1 MGKENENIHVFI
13 VEEEYRKRKIKQNAN
28 DNFLRKA
35 EPRILDQQIHESVIL
50 ELRKQH
56 SNFEVNHEDETLRA
70 PQGAKQI
77 DALQI
82 AESPNSPINDLDLL
96 TSLQKMKTEEQALLE
111 QKQRLVATE
120 QNLHNKLVKE
130 IERKKT
136 TIANLTSEIT
146 DLQNRTNQLEE
157 ALDID
162 IYNKTQTLA

>member
-1 MGKENENIHVFI
+1 MGKENENIHVFM
-13 VEEEYRKRKIKQNAN
+13 VEEEYRRRKIKQNAN
-28 DNFLRKA
+28 NFLRKA
-35 EPRILDQQIHESVIL
+35 EPLILDQQNHESVIQ
-50 ELRKQH
+50 ELKKQH
-56 SNFEVNHEDETLRA
+56 SNFEVNQEDETLRA
-70 PQGAKQI
+70 PQVAKLI
-77 DALQI
+77 DTLQI
-82 AESPNSPINDLDLL
+82 SESPNSINDLDLL

-146 DLQNRTNQLEE
+146 DLQNRTKQLEE

>member
-1 MGKENENIHVFI
+1 MGKENENIHAFM
-13 VEEEYRKRKIKQNAN
+13 VEEEYRRRKIKQNAN
-28 DNFLRKA
+28 NFLRKA
-35 EPRILDQQIHESVIL
+35 EPLILDQQNHESVIQ
-50 ELRKQH
+50 ELKKQH
-56 SNFEVNHEDETLRA
+56 SNFEVNQEDETLRA
-70 PQGAKQI
+70 PQVAKLI
-77 DALQI
+77 DTLQI
-82 AESPNSPINDLDLL
+82 SESPNSINDLDLL

-146 DLQNRTNQLEE
+146 DLQNRTKQLEE

>member
-1 MGKENENIHVFI
+1 MGKENENIHVFM
-13 VEEEYRKRKIKQNAN
+13 VEEEYRRRKIKQNAN
-28 DNFLRKA
+28 NFLRKA
-35 EPRILDQQIHESVIL
+35 EPLILDQQNHESVIQ
-50 ELRKQH
+50 ELKKQH
-56 SNFEVNHEDETLRA
+56 SNFEVNQEDETLRV
-70 PQGAKQI
+70 PQVAKLI
-77 DALQI
+77 DTLQI
-82 AESPNSPINDLDLL
+82 SESPNSINDLDLL

-136 TIANLTSEIT
+136 TIANLTAEIT
-146 DLQNRTNQLEE
+146 DLQNRTKQLEE

>member
-1 MGKENENIHVFI
+1 MGKENENIHVFM
-13 VEEEYRKRKIKQNAN
+13 VEEEYRRRKIKQNAN
-28 DNFLRKA
+28 NFLRKA
-35 EPRILDQQIHESVIL
+35 EPLILDQQNHESVIQ
-50 ELRKQH
+50 ELKKQH
-56 SNFEVNHEDETLRA
+56 SNFEVNQEDETLRA
-70 PQGAKQI
+70 PQVAKLI
-77 DALQI
+77 DTLQI
-82 AESPNSPINDLDLL
+82 AESPNSINDLDLL

-146 DLQNRTNQLEE
+146 DLQNRTKQLEE

>member
-1 MGKENENIHVFI
+1 MFGK
-13 VEEEYRKRKIKQNAN
+13 VET
-28 DNFLRKA
+28 DS
-35 EPRILDQQIHESVIL
+35 DL
-50 ELRKQH
+50 E
-56 SNFEVNHEDETLRA
+56 
-70 PQGAKQI
+70 I
-77 DALQI
+77 
-82 AESPNSPINDLDLL
+82 ESPNSINDLDLL

-136 TIANLTSEIT
+136 TIANLTAEIT
-146 DLQNRTNQLEE
+146 DLQNRTKQLEE

>member
-1 MGKENENIHVFI
+1 MFGK
-13 VEEEYRKRKIKQNAN
+13 VEI
-28 DNFLRKA
+28 DS
-35 EPRILDQQIHESVIL
+35 DL
-50 ELRKQH
+50 E
-56 SNFEVNHEDETLRA
+56 
-70 PQGAKQI
+70 I
-77 DALQI
+77 
-82 AESPNSPINDLDLL
+82 ESPNSINDLDLL

-136 TIANLTSEIT
+136 TIANLTAEIT
-146 DLQNRTNQLEE
+146 DLQNRTKQLGE

>member
-35 EPRILDQQIHESVIL
+35 ESLILDQQNHESVIL

-56 SNFEVNHEDETLRA
+56 SNFEVIQEDETLRA
-70 PQGAKQI
+70 HQGAKQI

-82 AESPNSPINDLDLL
+82 AESPNSINDLDLL
-96 TSLQKMKTEEQALLE
+96 ASLQKMKTEEQALLE

-130 IERKKT
+130 IESKRA
-136 TIANLTSEIT
+136 TIANLISEIT
-146 DLQNRTNQLEE
+146 DLQNRTKQLGE
-157 ALDID
+157 ALGID
-162 IYNKTQTLA
+162 INNKTQVLR